1 VKDPQGRPIRHGPY
15 PELTWT
21 AVFVGYIIGAVV
33 TLSFGYASL
42 VLGFGK
48 NASEL
53 AAILGFGILRGILR
67 RTSIVEN
74 NINQTIA
81 SAVNSSSGGMM
92 FSIPA
97 LFIMNHTNFNPY
109 LTVIACISG
118 GILGIAFVIPL
129 RKQMIDYSRLTY
141 PGGVAVATILKT
153 PGAGVKKSLLM
164 IGGFLIGATF
174 YLVVKI
180 LGFKYWDFGA
190 TVGLPPFLNLTFFI
204 SVMTIAVGYLA
215 GRGGV
220 FFFIGGYVCYFVLS
234 PTLSSMGV
242 LPSPEVLTEL
252 NKNMPDYLRL
262 FLFRPVG
269 IGMLIGGALT
279 GIILAFPLIKGAIT
293 SMQRASKMKK
303 SISKDELSI
312 KFLYAAIAIAC
323 VVLFI
328 VASLSTKEMGF
339 GRGLIM
345 AILGVLWI
353 WIAGVIVSECLG
365 RTNWSPLS
373 GMTLI
378 AVTILI
384 LVSSGLS
391 DAASTIS
398 SVIVGAAVC
407 VALAQAGDMMQD
419 LKTGFLVGSTPAK
432 QQIGQ
437 FLSTWMGPILIMGL
451 IFVLHNEY
459 VLGSKELPAPQ
470 GKALASV
477 IQGIQGGDVPVLKY
491 IAGALIGA
499 LLSTGG
505 IGGLG
510 VLTGLGFYMPFAIV
524 LTYSL
529 GCFIRIFV
537 DWKKGTQFS
546 HNVGIPIAAGLIV
559 GEALVGIGYALIKV
573 INGAIS

>member
-1 VKDPQGRPIRHGPY
+1 MTDSQGRPIRSGPY
-15 PELTWT
+15 PELTLS
-21 AVFVGYIIGAVV
+21 AVIVGYVIGAVV
-33 TLSFGYASL
+33 TLSFGYAAL

-53 AAILGFGILRGILR
+53 AAILGFGVLRGVLR

-81 SAVNSSSGGMM
+81 SAVNSASGGMM

-97 LFIMNHTNFNPY
+97 LFIMGRTEFNPY
-109 LTVIACISG
+109 LITIACIAG
-118 GILGIAFVIPL
+118 GILGIAFIIPL
-129 RKQMIDYSRLTY
+129 RKQMIDYNRLAY
-141 PGGVAVATILKT
+141 PGGIAVATILKT
-153 PGAGVKKSLLM
+153 PGAGVRKAMLM
-164 IGGFLIGATF
+164 IGGFAISAVFAIIFKSIG
-174 YLVVKI
+174 L
-180 LGFKYWDFGA
+180 KYWNCGA
-190 TVGLPPFLNLTFFI
+190 ALGLPPYLNLTFFV
-204 SVMTIAVGYLA
+204 SLMTIAVGYLA
-215 GRGGV
+215 GRGGI
-220 FFFIGGYVCYFVLS
+220 FFFVGGFVCYFILA
-234 PTLSSMGV
+234 PILNGLGV
-242 LPSPEVLTEL
+242 LPGQETLVTL
-252 NKNMPDYLRL
+252 NKDMPDYLRL

-279 GIILAFPLIKGAIT
+279 GIVLAFPMIKGAIAG
-293 SMQRASKMKK
+293 MQRASKLKK
-303 SISKDELSI
+303 SISKDELPI
-312 KFLYAAIAIAC
+312 KLLYFAIALAC

-328 VASLSTKEMGF
+328 VATLSTKEMGI
-339 GRGLIM
+339 GRGLLM
-345 AILGVLWI
+345 GLLGTLWV

-384 LVSSGLS
+384 LISSGLG
-391 DAASTIS
+391 DVASTIS
-398 SVIVGAAVC
+398 SILVGAAVC

-419 LKTGFLVGSTPAK
+419 LKTGFLVGSTPSK

-437 FLSTWMGPILIMGL
+437 LLSVWLGPILIMAL
-451 IFVLHNEY
+451 IYLLHNEY
-459 VLGSKELPAPQ
+459 GLGSKELPAPQ

-477 IQGIQGGDVPVLKY
+477 IEGIQGGNVPVLKY
-491 IAGALIGA
+491 IAGAALGA
-499 LLSTGG
+499 LLSTAG

-546 HNVGIPIAAGLIV
+546 HNIGIPIAAGLIV
-559 GEALVGIGYALIKV
+559 GEALIGIGFALFKV
-573 INGAIS
+573 AKGFF

>member
-1 VKDPQGRPIRHGPY
+1 MTDNQARPVHRGPY
-15 PELTWT
+15 PELTFT
-21 AVFVGYIIGAVV
+21 AVFVGYCIGAVV

-81 SAVNSSSGGMM
+81 SAVNSTSAGMM

-97 LFIMNHTNFNPY
+97 LFILNRTDFSPY
-109 LTVIACISG
+109 LMAIACISG

-129 RKQMIDYSRLTY
+129 RKQMIDYSRLAY
-141 PGGVAVATILKT
+141 PGGIAVATILKT
-153 PGAGVKKSLLM
+153 PGAGVRKSILLLSGAVLSAVVYL
-164 IGGFLIGATF
+164 IIKNTGFER
-174 YLVVKI
+174 
-180 LGFKYWDFGA
+180 WNFGEA
-190 TVGLPPFLNLTFFI
+190 IGLPSFLNLTFYV
-204 SVMTIAVGYLA
+204 SLMTMGVGYLA
-215 GRGGV
+215 GRGGI
-220 FFFIGGYVCYFVLS
+220 FFILGGYVCYFILA
-234 PTLSSMGV
+234 PILNTMGI
-242 LPSPEVLTEL
+242 LPSPEMLTEL
-252 NKNMPDYLRL
+252 KTSMPNYLRL
-262 FLFRPVG
+262 SLFRPVG

-279 GIILAFPLIKGAIT
+279 GIMLAFPMIKGAIV
-293 SMQRASKMKK
+293 SMQKASKMKT
-303 SISKDELSI
+303 SISKDELPIKLLYISI
-312 KFLYAAIAIAC
+312 AFAC
-323 VVLFI
+323 VILFI
-328 VASLSTKEMGF
+328 VASLSTKEMGI
-339 GRGLIM
+339 GRGMLM
-345 AILGVLWI
+345 AVMGTLWV

-384 LVSSGLS
+384 IVSSGLG

-398 SVIVGAAVC
+398 SVMVGAAVC

-419 LKTGFLVGSTPAK
+419 LKTGFLVGSTPSK

-451 IFVLHNEY
+451 IYILHRAY
-459 VLGSKELPAPQ
+459 GLGSERLPAPQ
-470 GKALASV
+470 GQALASV
-477 IQGIQGGDVPVLKY
+477 ISGIQGGSVPVAKY
-491 IAGALIGA
+491 IAGAGIGA
-499 LLSTGG
+499 LLSCGG

-524 LTYSL
+524 LTYSI

-537 DWKKGTQFS
+537 DWKKGIHYS
-546 HNVGIPIAAGLIV
+546 HDVGVPVAAGLIV
-559 GEALVGIGYALIKV
+559 GEALIGIGFALYYVIK
-573 INGAIS
+573 GAVG

>member
-1 VKDPQGRPIRHGPY
+1 MSDVPTRPIRHGPY
-15 PELTWT
+15 PELTIT
-21 AVFVGYIIGAVV
+21 AVLVGYIIGAVV
-33 TLSFGYASL
+33 TLSFGYAAL
-42 VLGFGK
+42 VLGFNK

-53 AAILGFGILRGILR
+53 AAILGFGILRGVLR

-81 SAVNSSSGGMM
+81 SAVNSTSGGMM

-97 LFIMNHTNFNPY
+97 LFIMNRTDFNPY
-109 LTVIACISG
+109 LITIACISG
-118 GILGIAFVIPL
+118 GIIGIAFVIPL
-129 RKQMIDYSRLTY
+129 RKQMIDYSRLAY
-141 PGGVAVATILKT
+141 PGGIAVATILKT
-153 PGAGVKKSLLM
+153 PGAGVRKAILM
-164 IGGFLIGATF
+164 VTGFAISAIFCIIIKTIGL
-174 YLVVKI
+174 
-180 LGFKYWDFGA
+180 KYWNFGE
-190 TVGLPPFLNLTFFI
+190 TIGLPPFLNLTFFV
-204 SVMTIAVGYLA
+204 SLMTIAVGYLA

-220 FFFIGGYVCYFVLS
+220 FFFVGGYLCYFILA
-234 PTLSSMGV
+234 PILNSMGI
-242 LPSPEVLTEL
+242 LPSPETLITL
-252 NKNMPDYLRL
+252 KKDMPDYLRL

-269 IGMLIGGALT
+269 IGMLIGGAIT
-279 GIILAFPLIKGAIT
+279 GIVLAFPLIKGAIT

-303 SISKDELSI
+303 SISKDELPI
-312 KFLYAAIAIAC
+312 KLLYIAIAIAC

-339 GRGLIM
+339 GRGLLM
-345 AILGVLWI
+345 ALLGTLWI

-384 LVSSGLS
+384 LVSSGLG

-398 SVIVGAAVC
+398 SILVGGAVC

-419 LKTGFLVGSTPAK
+419 LKTGFLVGSTPSK

-437 FLSTWMGPILIMGL
+437 FISTWLGPILLMGL
-451 IFVLHNEY
+451 IYLLHNEY
-459 VLGSKELPAPQ
+459 GLGSKDLPAPQ

-477 IQGIQGGDVPVLKY
+477 IQGIQGGNVPIFKY
-491 IAGALIGA
+491 IAGAAMGA
-499 LLSTGG
+499 LLSTSG

-524 LTYSL
+524 LTYSI

-546 HNVGIPIAAGLIV
+546 HNVGVPIAAGLIV
-559 GEALVGIGYALIKV
+559 GEALTGIFYALFNVAK
-573 INGAIS
+573 GFF